1 MLHIIRSEKRAFIVL
16 RGCSQKWWEMF
27 AQSRCISFDCVT
39 IARVMYRLLGN
50 DLVEN
55 DFLSMNIV
63 WDGFLLRNNLA
74 LNLRVLPILGIVS
87 VRLICI

>member
-1 MLHIIRSEKRAFIVL
+1 
-16 RGCSQKWWEMF
+16 MF
-27 AQSRCISFDCVT
+27 AQSRCISFDCVA

-74 LNLRVLPILGIVS
+74 LNLRVLPVLGIVS
-87 VRLICI
+87 VRLICICAIDLDFWK